1 MTDAAGLSLYLFDKD
16 TANMSACPDIVGCTD
31 TWPAFTDIVADE
43 DFGTAGEYT
52 TYYIHPLYYFA
63 NDEKAGDILGDGVNG
78 VWHLIYPNT
87 DFTETDE
94 VKLSNDQRRQYFLTD
109 DAGMALY
116 TFDNDEINVSN
127 CYGTCEEIW
136 PVLEGSVEGT
146 LPMGVAAADFGTTTR
161 TDGTV
166 QTTYKGM
173 PLYYFANDA
182 VAGDTNGDWV
192 NGVWH
197 LIELKSEP
205 IIPEPVPVSAGSRDV
220 QFMVDAEGMSLY
232 TFDKDDVNVSNC
244 PNVAGCT
251 DLWPPFTATVESIE
265 FGSTGTY
272 TTYYKHPLYY
282 FINDMNPGDVLG
294 DNYGKV
300 WHLVYPHTSF
310 VDSAEVKRSETVRR
324 QTYLTDKDGR
334 ALYTFD
340 VDDVNVSNCYGMC
353 EDIWPIYDVAGISEA
368 PEGIDP
374 ADFTIIERDGTK
386 SEHTKQVAYKGM
398 PLYYFVSDTEA
409 GDNKGDW
416 VNGVWHLIEL
426 NATTVEPVAEIGD
439 AAAGEA
445 RFQGACSTCHGTDGR
460 QKPND
465 FDNIIAEYDDPADIR
480 FRLTDMRDNPASM
493 KSAIMR
499 GIAANLSDEEINN
512 LSAYIATLP

>member
-16 TANMSACPDIVGCTD
+16 TANMSACPDVDGCTD
-31 TWPAFTDIVADE
+31 TWPAFTDIVANE
-43 DFGTAGEYT
+43 DFGTAGGYT
-52 TYYIHPLYYFA
+52 TYYSHPLYYFI
-63 NDEKAGDILGDGVNG
+63 NDKAPGDIKGDGIKG
-78 VWHLIYPNT
+78 VWHLLYPNT
-87 DFTETDE
+87 DFTQTEE
-94 VKLSNDQRRQYFLTD
+94 VKRSNDQRQQYFLTD

-127 CYGTCEEIW
+127 CYGTCEDIW

-182 VAGDTNGDWV
+182 AAGDTNGDWV

-205 IIPEPVPVSAGSRDV
+205 IIPEPVPVSSTSRDV
-220 QFMVDAEGMSLY
+220 QFLVDAAGMSLY
-232 TFDKDDVNVSNC
+232 TFDKDEANVSNC
-244 PNVAGCT
+244 PNVDGCT
-251 DLWPPFTATVESIE
+251 DIWPAFTATVDSAE

-272 TTYYKHPLYY
+272 TTYYNHPLYY
-282 FINDMNPGDVLG
+282 FANDMNPGDVIG
-294 DNYGKV
+294 DDVNMV

-310 VDSAEVKRSETVRR
+310 MDAAEVKHSDTVRR
-324 QTYLTDKDGR
+324 QTYLTDKEGR

-340 VDDVNVSNCYGMC
+340 VDDLNVSNCYGMC
-353 EDIWPIYDVAGISEA
+353 EGIWPIYDVAGISEA

-439 AAAGEA
+439 AAAGET
-445 RFQGACSTCHGTDGR
+445 RFFQGCNGCHGNDGR
-460 QKPND
+460 TPALGVSQ
-465 FDNIIAEYDDPADIR
+465 IIADIDDAQTVKDL
-480 FRLTDMRDNPASM
+480 LTYLKNDGTGKNSFMVDVAQ
-493 KSAIMR
+493 
-499 GIAANLSDEEINN
+499 GLSDEEINN